1 MTLRELLKQNELRV
15 VEVAAGA
22 DGLARTISGA
32 VMFDNPEMVNWMRA
46 GEIMLTTGYFLLDDP
61 VKQEKVLRD
70 LADSGSG
77 GLVIKMKRYFH
88 EIPPAMLQLADELH
102 FPLMRIPYHT
112 SLSEISE
119 AVSKYVYGIN
129 EEQALQMVYQAMF
142 DVLQGHAEVEYLLKK
157 CAPLLHVPLLYM
169 TPSRKIQCVSQ
180 MLQPGLREELAVGQV
195 LFSVPERVKEVEKL
209 RTAGL
214 SAGIYPL
221 QQEDKCVHIY
231 PIHSEQEIMGYLG
244 AIRPAN
250 APLTENENTLYRRIA
265 AACTLVLI
273 KKRGFILQEGDQPLP
288 GRPGDGGSFVLRR
301 DRQIRQLLQYPAV
314 FALYLCADLLHR
326 AEPAAADVR
335 MAGHQRPAAQ
345 PVGGQVG
352 DAVREYQLC
361 FRQVQQRDPCAA
373 AEREPARV

>member
-273 KKRGFILQEGDQPLP
+273 KKRGGSSSRREISHFLDGLVTEGALSYGEIVKSANYCNIPLYSP
-288 GRPGDGGSFVLRR
+288 YICALISFTEQNR
-301 DRQIRQLLQYPAV
+301 LL
-314 FALYLCADLLHR
+314 
-326 AEPAAADVR
+326 
-335 MAGHQRPAAQ
+335 
-345 PVGGQVG
+345 
-352 DAVREYQLC
+352 
-361 FRQVQQRDPCAA
+361 
-373 AEREPARV
+373 